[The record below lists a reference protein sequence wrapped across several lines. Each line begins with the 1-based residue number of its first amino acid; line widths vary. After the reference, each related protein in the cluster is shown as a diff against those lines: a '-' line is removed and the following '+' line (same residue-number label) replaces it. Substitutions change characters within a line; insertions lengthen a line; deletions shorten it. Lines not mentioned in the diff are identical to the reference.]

1 MSRVEQFLLGSGH
14 NRTAIHIGL
23 VNNMPDAMLRATE
36 LQFARL
42 LKDAAGP
49 LDVRLRL
56 FSLRSI
62 PRGMETRDR
71 MAGFYDDAAFL
82 EAADIDALIV
92 TGPQPGAADMRQEP
106 HWTELTGLIDW
117 AQAGT
122 ISTLFSGLAAQA
134 AVLHLD
140 GIAHRPLTGKMS
152 GVYDSGQAEDDP
164 LFFNAAPTVPVPHSR
179 RSDIAESDLVAKGY
193 RVLARLGAQGGA
205 PRDGQVDIFT
215 REPPGSSQFVFLQGH
230 PEYDPGT
237 LGREYLH
244 EMARFLAGE
253 TVQRPAIPEHY
264 FDRAT
269 ENRLAAI
276 GTNADLRHYQ
286 EVVLGALPRQLW
298 RTSAVR
304 LIGNWL
310 LLVAAAKARRATSK
324 TVHTRVRSG
333 ARSSAL

>member
-14 NRTAIHIGL
+14 NRAAIHIGL

-56 FSLRSI
+56 FSLSSI
-62 PRGMETRDR
+62 PRSVETRGR
-71 MAGFYDDAAFL
+71 MAGFYDNAAFL

-92 TGPQPGAADMRQEP
+92 TADQSGTADLRQEP
-106 HWTELTGLIDW
+106 YWAELTGLIDW
-117 AQAGT
+117 AQTGT
-122 ISTLFSGLAAQA
+122 LSTLFSGLAAQA

-140 GIAHRPLTGKMS
+140 GIVHRPLTRKLS
-152 GVYDSGQAEDDP
+152 GVYDSRQVEDDP
-164 LFFNAAPTVPVPHSR
+164 LFFNAAPMAPVPHSR
-179 RSDIAESDLVAKGY
+179 RSNIAEGDLTAKGY
-193 RVLARLGAQGGA
+193 RVLSRL
-205 PRDGQVDIFT
+205 DGCDQVDIFT

-237 LGREYLH
+237 LGREYLR

-253 TVQRPAIPEHY
+253 TAERPAIPEHY

-269 ENRLAAI
+269 ENRLAAL
-276 GTNADLRHYQ
+276 GAKADLGPYQ

-298 RTSAVR
+298 RTSTVR

-310 LLVAAAKARRATSK
+310 LLVAAAKARRAASK
-324 TVHTRVRSG
+324 TVHTRRR
-333 ARSSAL
+333 A

>member
-14 NRTAIHIGL
+14 NRAAIHIGL
-23 VNNMPDAMLRATE
+23 VNNMPDAMLRTTE

-56 FSLRSI
+56 FSLSSI
-62 PRGMETRDR
+62 PRSVETRGR

-92 TGPQPGAADMRQEP
+92 TADQPGTADPRQEP
-106 HWTELTGLIDW
+106 YWAELTGLIDW
-117 AQAGT
+117 AQTGT

-140 GIAHRPLTGKMS
+140 AIAHRPLARKLS
-152 GVYDSGQAEDDP
+152 GVYDSCQAEDDP
-164 LFFNAAPTVPVPHSR
+164 LFFNAAPMVPVPHSR
-179 RSDIAESDLVAKGY
+179 RSDIAESDLTAKGY
-193 RVLARLGAQGGA
+193 RVLARLDTKGDSG
-205 PRDGQVDIFT
+205 GQVDIFT
-215 REPPGSSQFVFLQGH
+215 REPPGYSQFVFLQGH

-237 LGREYLH
+237 LGREYLG

-253 TVQRPAIPEHY
+253 TAKRPAIPEHY

-276 GTNADLRHYQ
+276 GAKADLGSYQ
-286 EVVLGALPRQLW
+286 EVVLGALPCQLW
-298 RTSAVR
+298 RAGTVR

-310 LLVAAAKARRATSK
+310 LLVAAAKARRVASK
-324 TVHTRVRSG
+324 TVHTRRR
-333 ARSSAL
+333 A

>member
-1 MSRVEQFLLGSGH
+1 MSRIEQFLLGSGH

-42 LKDAAGP
+42 LKDAAGA

-92 TGPQPGAADMRQEP
+92 TAARSGTGDLRQEP
-106 HWTELTGLIDW
+106 YWDELTGLIDW
-117 AQAGT
+117 AQTGT
-122 ISTLFSGLAAQA
+122 ISTLFSGPAAQA

-140 GIAHRPLTGKMS
+140 GILHRPLTSKLS
-152 GVYDSGQAEDDP
+152 GVYDSRQAQDDP
-164 LFFNAAPTVPVPHSR
+164 LFFNAVPTVPVPHAR
-179 RSDIAESDLVAKGY
+179 CTDIAESDLTAKGY
-193 RVLARLGAQGGA
+193 RVLARIDTKGG
-205 PRDGQVDIFT
+205 DQVDIFT

-237 LGREYLH
+237 LGREYLR

-253 TVQRPAIPEHY
+253 TAERPAIPEHY

-269 ENRLAAI
+269 ENLLSEI
-276 GTNADLRHYQ
+276 GTKLDFSRYRD
-286 EVVLGALPRQLW
+286 VVLSALPRQLW
-298 RTSAVR
+298 RSSTVR

-310 LLVAAAKARRATSK
+310 LLVAAAKARRTTSK
-324 TVHTRVRSG
+324 TVHTRRR
-333 ARSSAL
+333 A

>member
-23 VNNMPDAMLRATE
+23 VNNMPDATLRTTE

-62 PRGMETRDR
+62 PRGPETRTR

-82 EAADIDALIV
+82 EAANIDALIV
-92 TGPQPGAADMRQEP
+92 TGGPAGAADLRQEP
-106 HWTELTGLIDW
+106 CWAELTGLIDW
-117 AQAGT
+117 AQSGT
-122 ISTLFSGLAAQA
+122 LSTLFSGLAAQA

-140 GIAHRPLTGKMS
+140 GIAHRPLARKLS
-152 GVYDSGQAEDDP
+152 GVYDSCQAEDDP
-164 LFFNAAPTVPVPHSR
+164 LFFNAASTMPVPQSR
-179 RSDIAESDLVAKGY
+179 QSDIAESDLAAKGY
-193 RVLARLGAQGGA
+193 RVLARLAGKGDG
-205 PRDGQVDIFT
+205 DGQVDIFT
-215 REPPGSSQFVFLQGH
+215 REAPGSSQLVFLQGH

-237 LGREYLH
+237 LGRQYLH
-244 EMARFLAGE
+244 DMAAFQAGE
-253 TVQRPAIPEHY
+253 TAERPAIPEHY

-269 ENRLAAI
+269 ENMLAEFGAK
-276 GTNADLRHYQ
+276 ADVGLYR
-286 EVVLGALPRQLW
+286 ETVLSALPRQVW
-298 RTSAVR
+298 RNSAVR

-324 TVHTRVRSG
+324 TVHTRRR
-333 ARSSAL
+333 A

>member
-1 MSRVEQFLLGSGH
+1 MSQVEQFLLGSGH
-14 NRTAIHIGL
+14 NRTAIHVGL
-23 VNNMPDAMLRATE
+23 VNNMSDAALRTTE

-56 FSLRSI
+56 FSLRTI
-62 PRGMETRDR
+62 ARAAETRAR
-71 MAGFYDDAAFL
+71 MAGFYDDATFL
-82 EAADIDALIV
+82 EAANIDALIV
-92 TGPQPGAADMRQEP
+92 TGAQPGTADQRQEP
-106 HWTELTGLIDW
+106 YWAELTELIDW
-117 AQAGT
+117 AQTGT

-140 GIAHRPLTGKMS
+140 AIAHRPLTRKLS
-152 GVYDSGQAEDDP
+152 GVYDSRQAQDDP

-179 RSDIAESDLVAKGY
+179 RSDIVESDLLAKGY
-193 RVLARLGAQGGA
+193 RVLARLDGEGGG
-205 PRDGQVDIFT
+205 PGQVDIFT
-215 REPPGSSQFVFLQGH
+215 REPPGYSQFVFLQGH

-237 LGREYLH
+237 LGREYLRD
-244 EMARFLAGE
+244 MAGFLAGE
-253 TVQRPAIPEHY
+253 TAERPAIPEHY

-269 ENRLAAI
+269 ENRLGGAK
-276 GTNADLRHYQ
+276 ADLSHYQ

-298 RTSAVR
+298 RTSTVR

-324 TVHTRVRSG
+324 AVHTRRRAS
-333 ARSSAL
+333 

>member
-23 VNNMPDAMLRATE
+23 VNNMPDAALRATE

-56 FSLRSI
+56 FSLSSI
-62 PRGMETRDR
+62 PRGVEARGR

-82 EAADIDALIV
+82 EAANIDALIV
-92 TGPQPGAADMRQEP
+92 TAAQPGAADLRQEP
-106 HWTELTGLIDW
+106 YWTELTELIDW
-117 AQAGT
+117 AQTGT

-140 GIAHRPLTGKMS
+140 GIMHRPLTSKLS
-152 GVYDSGQAEDDP
+152 GVYDSRQAQDDP
-164 LFFNAAPTVPVPHSR
+164 LFFNAAPTMPVPHAR
-179 RSDIAESDLVAKGY
+179 RSDIAESDLTAKGY
-193 RVLARLGAQGGA
+193 RVLARLDTKGDGG
-205 PRDGQVDIFT
+205 GQADIFT

-237 LGREYLH
+237 LGRQYLH
-244 EMARFLAGE
+244 EMAGFLAGE
-253 TVQRPAIPEHY
+253 TVERPAIPQHY

-269 ENRLAAI
+269 ENRLAEI
-276 GTNADLRHYQ
+276 GAKAGLGHYQ

-298 RTSAVR
+298 RTSTVR

-324 TVHTRVRSG
+324 TVHTRRR
-333 ARSSAL
+333 A

>member
-1 MSRVEQFLLGSGH
+1 MSRIEQFLLGSGH

-23 VNNMPDAMLRATE
+23 VNNMPDPELRTTE

-62 PRGMETRDR
+62 PRSGETRGR

-92 TGPQPGAADMRQEP
+92 TGAQPSAADIRQEP
-106 HWTELTGLIDW
+106 YWAEFTRLIDW
-117 AQAGT
+117 AQTGT
-122 ISTLFSGLAAQA
+122 LSTLFSGLAAQA

-140 GIAHRPLTGKMS
+140 AIAHRLLASKLS
-152 GVYDSGQAEDDP
+152 GVYDSRQAEDDP

-179 RSDIAESDLVAKGY
+179 RTDLAESDLAAKGY
-193 RVLARLGAQGGA
+193 RVLSRLDGG
-205 PRDGQVDIFT
+205 GQVDIFT

-230 PEYDPGT
+230 PEYDPAT
-237 LGREYLH
+237 LGREYLR
-244 EMARFLAGE
+244 EMARFLKGE
-253 TVQRPAIPEHY
+253 TAERPAIPEHY

-269 ENRLAAI
+269 ENLLTAI
-276 GTNADLRHYQ
+276 GAKAELGSYQ

-298 RTSAVR
+298 RTSTVR

-324 TVHTRVRSG
+324 TVHTRRR
-333 ARSSAL
+333 A